1 MTAGAISLAEL
12 MSHHRDLL
20 VQPICWTSRHL
31 DMLGC
36 QFEHFD
42 HVPPDDI
49 EPDLDPCQPIDHEQK
64 LEERSRGT
72 PEELFEGSSI
82 LSRPFGLSFLIWPLL
97 NRRCE
102 TPYFFFA
109 NKRIHRPLYEVFYR
123 CRKLSQPASQ
133 APRPI
138 VGYLDYCRV
147 ERYRGEMFIPRTPK
161 HGGDNRPGWRIQMK
175 RVAQITPK
183 NWSEDPY
190 LLCVLLSLAQLQ
202 EYHRKEW
209 HPPIHIS
216 RLILTTKPGD
226 KFFHIFEAHITSE
239 LLGMLDNPNTARKHI
254 DWPTIKHKK
263 VLFRPLDS
271 LAERLQ
277 AEITLNQPPG
287 TFDISDPANPNDIK
301 KEEEDVIHI
310 QRTKE
315 VERKTRKRA
324 KKESFVRSETRVS

>member
-1 MTAGAISLAEL
+1 
-12 MSHHRDLL
+12 
-20 VQPICWTSRHL
+20 
-31 DMLGC
+31 
-36 QFEHFD
+36 
-42 HVPPDDI
+42 
-49 EPDLDPCQPIDHEQK
+49 
-64 LEERSRGT
+64 
-72 PEELFEGSSI
+72 
-82 LSRPFGLSFLIWPLL
+82 
-97 NRRCE
+97 
-102 TPYFFFA
+102 
-109 NKRIHRPLYEVFYR
+109 
-123 CRKLSQPASQ
+123 
-133 APRPI
+133 
-138 VGYLDYCRV
+138 
-147 ERYRGEMFIPRTPK
+147 MFIPRTPK

-209 HPPIHIS
+209 HPPIHIVSTLLLLPFFFLGRLAHLYKS

-287 TFDISDPANPNDIK
+287 TFDISDPANPNDIE